1 MRTRASARAVNQG
14 RAAITTW
21 LPASF
26 VVALATASLVLL
38 STATRLSVPE
48 SFVWLCMIVAFVLAE
63 FTIIH
68 FEFRKQTVSW
78 PTSEIPMVVG
88 FFLFGPAPTVIASA
102 AAVAIVTVKNGY
114 RPVKVVFNVAVAV
127 VEVALAGWIIHAFG
141 LTDFTSPRTWLGV
154 IAALLFTGAVSIG
167 CIALAILITE
177 GAVSTSFWLSL
188 VVPLFVI
195 VPMSAA
201 VGLVVLLLIEVSPWA
216 LILAAVMLSAFVLL
230 YRRYAAAAQDR
241 RSLSEVYAFAEVVQS
256 AASRGDGGLVVL
268 EAIREK
274 FNAARAC
281 LWIPAYLDQGPRVL
295 TASDHGNQPYP
306 GPADLDDGI
315 RTQVMTGVSEGLF
328 AEGPRSSPTEL
339 ASLRRRG
346 VSELL
351 AVRLETEHFEPAY
364 LEVCD
369 RNGSVLHFSRTDVE
383 LMQSLATHVEAALR
397 QRQLLDKIRYDA
409 AHDQVTDLPNRFWL
423 AGTIDAHLEAD
434 PVHRRLGLLVADI
447 DGFAQVN
454 ETLGHAAGDEM
465 LRVIAAALT
474 EHAPPDATVTRVGGA
489 QFAVVLPQA
498 DIARAESEATR
509 LCREVSSRVEVSGL
523 HLTAALTLGV
533 AVAPLHG
540 VSAGPLLQ
548 HADVAVLAARTRGLS
563 TATYTPAMDQQSLRR
578 LQLSAELADAVESS
592 QISVVFQPIVG
603 AATGEIAA
611 VELLA
616 RWTHPRLGLISPDEF
631 IPLAERIGLI
641 TPLTRRMLRTALQR
655 SQAWLEDG
663 IVISMAVNLS
673 AVCLTEPGFVD
684 EVAATLREHAFPP
697 ELLTFEITEGSVI
710 GETLALPALERLHAL
725 GVGLSVDD
733 FGTGYSSLSYL
744 RRLPID
750 EVKIDKSFVLG
761 MSTDP
766 GTKTI
771 ARSIIDLAHNLGL
784 RVVAEGV
791 EDELTRHLLTNM
803 NCDFL
808 QGYLVSR
815 PLTEGNLANWLTE
828 RTATQ
833 PVDRDR
839 SRRKLYIIRQTTG

>member
-1 MRTRASARAVNQG
+1 MPNKR
-14 RAAITTW
+14 
-21 LPASF
+21 LPAEPSIWRVWLMAAAF
-26 VVALATASLVLL
+26 ALVGVVGLVFASLWTSPDFPAQWWWWPLFL
-38 STATRLSVPE
+38 VPGFLVAE
-48 SFVWLCMIVAFVLAE
+48 SAE
-63 FTIIH
+63 VH
-68 FEFRKQTVSW
+68 FEFRRQTVSW
-78 PTSEIPMVVG
+78 SLSELAVVIGLIG
-88 FFLFGPAPTVIASA
+88 FGIIPTVISRALAIAVIQSVKRYPAPKLVFNIA
-102 AAVAIVTVKNGY
+102 ATSIE
-114 RPVKVVFNVAVAV
+114 VVFAGLVLAVM
-127 VEVALAGWIIHAFG
+127 GWNDVTQPVDA
-141 LTDFTSPRTWLGV
+141 LGV
-154 IAALLFTGAVSIG
+154 IMTLVLTGVLGIGLISIAIRVTEG
-167 CIALAILITE
+167 EVNRAFWPALA
-177 GAVSTSFWLSL
+177 
-188 VVPLFVI
+188 VPLLAI
-195 VPMSAA
+195 GPLSAA
-201 VGLVVLLLIEVSPWA
+201 GGVTVLLLVGISPWGGVLA
-216 LILAAVMLSAFVLL
+216 LGMLVAFWLL

-241 RSLSEVYAFAEVVQS
+241 RSLSEVYAFAEVVQN
-256 AASRGDGGLVVL
+256 AASRGDGGLVIL

-295 TASDHGNQPYP
+295 TASEHGNLPYP

-315 RTQVMTGVSEGLF
+315 RTQVMTGVAAGLF

-351 AVRLETEHFEPAY
+351 AVRLETELLEPAY

-423 AGTIDAHLEAD
+423 AATIDAHLEAD

-465 LRVIAAALT
+465 LRVIAAALA

-489 QFAVVLPQA
+489 QFAVVLPQV

-523 HLTAALTLGV
+523 NLTAELTLGV

-548 HADVAVLAARTRGLS
+548 HADVAVLAARTRGSS
-563 TATYTPAMDQQSLRR
+563 TATYSPAMDQQSLRR
-578 LQLSAELADAVESS
+578 LQLSAELADAVENS

-725 GVGLSVDD
+725 GVRLSVDD

>member
-1 MRTRASARAVNQG
+1 MTGSVASRPARQALRAWSAAS
-14 RAAITTW
+14 ITTLLALASLAAFAQAAGFSW
-21 LPASF
+21 PTNQLWLLLLPAF
-26 VVALATASLVLL
+26 L
-38 STATRLSVPE
+38 
-48 SFVWLCMIVAFVLAE
+48 IAE
-63 FTIIH
+63 RTEIH

-78 PTSEIPMVVG
+78 SLNEIPSVVG
-88 FFLFGPAPTVIASA
+88 LFVFGVEATA
-102 AAVAIVTVKNGY
+102 ATRAVAIAVTLLVARY
-114 RPVKVVFNVAVAV
+114 SAPKVVFNIAVAV
-127 VEVALAGWIIHAFG
+127 LELAVAGFILQALDLVDVSEPITWLALIGSLLLAGVLGIACIAGAILLTEGSISSSFWSALA
-141 LTDFTSPRTWLGV
+141 LPQLVLGPV
-154 IAALLFTGAVSIG
+154 ASIAGV
-167 CIALAILITE
+167 
-177 GAVSTSFWLSL
+177 
-188 VVPLFVI
+188 
-195 VPMSAA
+195 
-201 VGLVVLLLIEVSPWA
+201 VVLLLIEASPWA
-216 LILAAVMLSAFVLL
+216 TVLAVMMLSVFVLL

-241 RSLSEVYAFAEVVQS
+241 RSLAEVYAFAEVVQN

-423 AGTIDAHLEAD
+423 AATIDAHLEAD

-489 QFAVVLPQA
+489 QFAVILPQA

-523 HLTAALTLGV
+523 HLTAELTLGV

-540 VSAGPLLQ
+540 VSAAPLLQ
-548 HADVAVLAARTRGLS
+548 HADVAVLTARTRGSS
-563 TATYTPAMDQQSLRR
+563 TATYSPAMDQQSLRR
-578 LQLSAELADAVESS
+578 LQLSAELADAVESA

-616 RWTHPRLGLISPDEF
+616 RWTHPGLGLISPDEF

-710 GETLALPALERLHAL
+710 GDTLALPALEQLHAL
-725 GVGLSVDD
+725 GVELSVDD

-815 PLTEGNLANWLTE
+815 PLTEDNLANWLAE

-839 SRRKLYIIRQTTG
+839 SRRKLYIIRQTTA